1 VLAVGRDR
9 HVVGAVAVDRRAP
22 DDPLGPQ
29 VDRHDVGEARPRDI
43 QNATVVR
50 REHVVDELVVTL
62 ANQLADREEVAV
74 ALRIRLDLLHPLVDV
89 RDDVDA
95 GDAAE
100 LARLDDVGRPV
111 PVVAHV
117 EDAARGGCL
126 SRRGGGDARRQRG
139 EDRGSEHCE
148 QDSTHRQRPYP
159 LGWLPMRAYPP
170 GTGVWTYEVYAATR
184 VTLRPIGNPLP
195 LGFLALAGA
204 TLLVS
209 GLQLGWLS
217 DSDGGDVALILIAF
231 VFPLQLV
238 TSVFGYLGRDV
249 VAGTGMGILSGTW
262 LSVGLVTLT
271 SPAGSTSDALGLF
284 LLVAA
289 VAMLVPALAALN
301 GKLVAVAVLGTT
313 ALRFACTGLYE
324 LTVSDTWKD
333 IAGVVGLALCAI
345 AIYAALAI
353 ALEDSRRRTVL
364 PTGRRG
370 AGRDVEDEAGIRAQL

>member
-1 VLAVGRDR
+1 
-9 HVVGAVAVDRRAP
+9 
-22 DDPLGPQ
+22 
-29 VDRHDVGEARPRDI
+29 
-43 QNATVVR
+43 
-50 REHVVDELVVTL
+50 
-62 ANQLADREEVAV
+62 
-74 ALRIRLDLLHPLVDV
+74 
-89 RDDVDA
+89 
-95 GDAAE
+95 
-100 LARLDDVGRPV
+100 
-111 PVVAHV
+111 
-117 EDAARGGCL
+117 
-126 SRRGGGDARRQRG
+126 
-139 EDRGSEHCE
+139 
-148 QDSTHRQRPYP
+148 
-159 LGWLPMRAYPP
+159 MRAYPP
-170 GTGVWTYEVYAATR
+170 GTGVWTYEVNAATR
-184 VTLRPIGNPLP
+184 VMLRPIGNPLP

-217 DSDGGDVALILIAF
+217 SSDGGDVALILIAF

-238 TSVFGYLGRDV
+238 TAVFGYLGRDV
-249 VAGTGMGILSGTW
+249 VAGTGMGILCGTW

-284 LLVAA
+284 LLLAA
-289 VAMLVPALAALN
+289 VAMLIPALAALT

-313 ALRFACTGLYE
+313 ALRFACTGMYE

-353 ALEDSRRRTVL
+353 AMEDARRQTVL